1 MCVII
6 VKKKAHKD
14 DTTSSFILL
23 LLFEIGPITKNSTDF
38 VFLIKFCFL
47 SKFEFRFVGN

>member
-23 LLFEIGPITKNSTDF
+23 LLFGPITKNSTDF
-38 VFLIKFCFL
+38 VFLIKFSFL